1 MSEIETTTKKLNILS
16 KHGINT
22 NEDLLNLF
30 PRCYK
35 DFSKTYT
42 EVFVELSG
50 RTGCFIGEPYKLQKK
65 FSNGRSII
73 TFKLRSQNDC
83 RINCCI
89 IGQNF
94 MYNILEK
101 MMEQEKIAVFGELRY
116 EEPFGFSI
124 MSPEHVCYI
133 GSHRE
138 YLKVE
143 PVYKKFE
150 GISAEHLLE
159 LINVALGKFVDVS
172 ADEKL
177 LNKCGFD
184 AMPGLKDSYTN
195 IHHPK
200 SLDLKPYFDRIKFEK
215 LKDFAVSLKQ
225 MESMEA
231 KGTTVILNH
240 MDVVKGI
247 IASLPYELT
256 SDQKKIVNEII
267 LSIKE
272 GKRLSSLIQGDVGCG
287 KTMIAILLLFAI
299 AENDSQA
306 VLMAPTAILASQHFE
321 EIKKYG
327 DMFGIKV
334 AYLDGSVKQSEK
346 KKILAGLSTGEIK
359 IIVGTHSLASDT
371 ISYKKLGLV
380 IIDEEHRFGV
390 EQRNKLLR
398 FAEDGCNTVL
408 MSATPIPRTIASSL
422 HGSGTKIFEV
432 RSMPAE
438 RKPIQTAVCQND
450 ETVINFIEKEVALG
464 HQAYVV
470 CPLIESEEDDKLQLR
485 SLNDT
490 VALYK
495 EHFEPFY
502 SVGSING
509 KMSSFEM
516 AEEISKFKKGDTQI
530 IIATTV
536 IEVGVSNPNATV
548 IAITNAE
555 RFGLASLHQLRGRVG
570 RGCLQSY
577 CILQSPDKEN
587 KRLQTMCNCSNGFD
601 IAEQDLL
608 LRGAGDLTGNKQ
620 SGFTEIMNLII
631 EDQEFYEK
639 VKLYADSLFEREFL
653 IV

>member
-1 MSEIETTTKKLNILS
+1 MSEIETTTKKLNILA

-30 PRCYK
+30 PRSYK

-50 RTGCFIGEPYKLQKK
+50 KTGCFIGEPYKLQKK

-73 TFKLRSQNDC
+73 TFKILSQNNC
-83 RINCCI
+83 HINCCI

-94 MYNILEK
+94 MYNILDK

-138 YLKVE
+138 YLKIE
-143 PVYKKFE
+143 PVYKKFD

-159 LINVALGKFVDVS
+159 LINIALGKFVDSS
-172 ADEKL
+172 ADSIL
-177 LNKCGFD
+177 LKKCGFD
-184 AMPGLKDSYTN
+184 DMPSLKESYTN

-200 SLDLKPYFDRIKFEK
+200 SLELKPYFDRIKFEK
-215 LKDFAVSLKQ
+215 LKDFAISLKQ
-225 MESMEA
+225 MESKES
-231 KGTTVILNH
+231 KGTTVILNRL
-240 MDVVKGI
+240 DVVKSI
-247 IASLPYELT
+247 ISNLPYKLT
-256 SDQKKIVNEII
+256 CDQKDIVNEII

-272 GKRLSSLIQGDVGCG
+272 GKRVSALVQGDVGCG

-306 VLMAPTAILASQHFE
+306 VLMAPTAILATQHYE

-327 DMFGIKV
+327 EMFGINV

-359 IIVGTHSLASDT
+359 IVVGTHSLASDT
-371 ISYKKLGLV
+371 INYKKLGLA

-398 FAEDGCNTVL
+398 YAEEGCNTVL

-438 RKPIQTAVCQND
+438 RKPIQTAICQKD

-464 HQAYVV
+464 RQAYVV
-470 CPLIESEEDDKLQLR
+470 CPLIESDDEDKLQLR
-485 SLNDT
+485 SLTDT

-502 SVGSING
+502 SVGCING
-509 KMSSFEM
+509 KMSASDM
-516 AEEISKFKKGDTQI
+516 AKEIERFKKGETQI
-530 IIATTV
+530 LVATTV

-555 RFGLASLHQLRGRVG
+555 RFGLSTLHQLRGRVG
-570 RGCLQSY
+570 RGSLQSY
-577 CILQSPDKEN
+577 CILQSPDKDN
-587 KRLQTMCNCSNGFD
+587 KRLQTMCSCSDGFA